1 MANHVKGFRIPLP
14 QHYLVHGWW
23 LSSGSKMS
31 KSDGHVVNPLDLI
44 DTFGADAFRYFVI
57 SEMNVGQDS
66 DFSEEL
72 FQKRYNSHLSK

>member
-1 MANHVKGFRIPLP
+1 
-14 QHYLVHGWW
+14 
-23 LSSGSKMS
+23 MS

-72 FQKRYNSHLSK
+72 FQKRYNSDLANDLEI